1 MNTYAKDAQKTDKK
15 AWKEETT
22 KKNNL
27 DYIQNTESKTQELD
41 CSFQGLLVLCSK
53 HKSEDNF
60 QQFEFF
66 SHIVLFIKYLF

>member
-41 CSFQGLLVLCSK
+41 CSLEGAV
-53 HKSEDNF
+53 
-60 QQFEFF
+60 
-66 SHIVLFIKYLF
+66 V